1 MLGQLPK
8 IKLLFKRLAKEA
20 AITVDEDQIESL
32 LPIAGAFDHLLE
44 DGSAVITG
52 RSAALNELR
61 SHGTSLGAAPGFQL
75 AALVWNRKVVL
86 SLPARGD
93 PHVECG
99 AWRESRSLSRRM
111 RRLIATSHVEHLAT
125 CIHCRSEPDP
135 RQGLFSVATCIHRR
149 SELDSRQGLFSS
161 YSGTPKASSRSAPR

>member
-52 RSAALNELR
+52 RSAPLNELR
-61 SHGTSLGAAPGFQL
+61 SHDTFLGAAPGPPSAFDWRRQP
-75 AALVWNRKVVL
+75 ALCHINR
-86 SLPARGD
+86 
-93 PHVECG
+93 
-99 AWRESRSLSRRM
+99 
-111 RRLIATSHVEHLAT
+111 
-125 CIHCRSEPDP
+125 
-135 RQGLFSVATCIHRR
+135 
-149 SELDSRQGLFSS
+149 FSS
-161 YSGTPKASSRSAPR
+161 KWPTVGYARRARPEDARE

>member
-8 IKLLFKRLAKEA
+8 IKLLFERLAKET
-20 AITVDEDQIESL
+20 AITVDEDQIEGL

-61 SHGTSLGAAPGFQL
+61 SHDTSLCAAPGFQL
-75 AALVWNRKVVL
+75 AALVGDRKIVL

-99 AWRESRSLSRRM
+99 AWRGSGSLSRRM
-111 RRLIATSHVEHLAT
+111 RRLIATSHVEHLETAS
-125 CIHCRSEPDP
+125 I
-135 RQGLFSVATCIHRR
+135 VA
-149 SELDSRQGLFSS
+149 
-161 YSGTPKASSRSAPR
+161 AS